1 MSKLICVE
9 TFRETTKTIVTKL
22 DTSSHIVNVDH
33 LFNSHQGL
41 RVENVEKSQRE
52 KEVAEHGLGVI
63 TAAVFLAGEMAGS
76 GVLAIPSAMVGTGN
90 NFLKKLREI
99 TSYRLYFLGW
109 AGVALITLF
118 CMNAAF
124 SGTRL
129 GLCWVMLEERYE
141 EFRREIRDPYPSI
154 GEKAVG
160 RWGR

>member
-1 MSKLICVE
+1 MAKLICFE

-33 LFNSHQGL
+33 LLNSHQGL

-90 NFLKKLREI
+90 NF
-99 TSYRLYFLGW
+99 
-109 AGVALITLF
+109 
-118 CMNAAF
+118 
-124 SGTRL
+124 
-129 GLCWVMLEERYE
+129 
-141 EFRREIRDPYPSI
+141 
-154 GEKAVG
+154 
-160 RWGR
+160 